1 LRSNKLVIGLIGGV
15 GSGKSMAAAE
25 FAKYAGRIVSG
36 DAFGHEA
43 LRRPEIKEQ
52 VVRRWGHEI
61 LNDQGEVERRRL
73 GAIVFAHSKERQELE
88 ALVFPWIEK
97 RIDEEIARA
106 MDDSHVKFVVL
117 DAAIMLEAGWA
128 KRCDKIVFVDTPR
141 EERVRRLGQERGWT
155 AQQIEEREKAQ
166 WPLNEK
172 QMRAQALLDNTGSPE
187 ALAPQVRKLIDQWG
201 ILGNPEGDV

>member
-1 LRSNKLVIGLIGGV
+1 M
-15 GSGKSMAAAE
+15 GSGKSLAAAE
-25 FAKYAGRIVSG
+25 FAKYGGRIVSG

-52 VVRRWGHEI
+52 VARRWGQGI
-61 LNDQGEVERRRL
+61 LNDQGEVDRRRL
-73 GAIVFAHSKERQELE
+73 GAIVFADPKERQALE
-88 ALVFPWIEK
+88 TLVFPWIEK

-106 MDDSHVKFVVL
+106 MKDSQVNFVVL

-128 KRCDKIVFVDTPR
+128 ERCDEIVFVDTPR
-141 EERVRRLGQERGWT
+141 EKRVRRLGQERGWM

-172 QMRAQALLDNTGSPE
+172 QMRADATLDNSGSPE
-187 ALAPQVRKLIDQWG
+187 ALAPQVRKLVAQWG
-201 ILGNPEGDV
+201 ILENPEGDV

>member
-1 LRSNKLVIGLIGGV
+1 V
-15 GSGKSMAAAE
+15 GSGKSLAAAE
-25 FAKYAGRIVSG
+25 FAKYGGRIVSG

-43 LRRPEIKEQ
+43 LRRPDIKEQ
-52 VVRRWGHEI
+52 VIRRWGQEI
-61 LNDQGEVERRRL
+61 LNDQGEVDRRRL
-73 GAIVFAHSKERQELE
+73 GAIVFADPKERQALE
-88 ALVFPWIEK
+88 TLVFPWIEK

-106 MDDSHVKFVVL
+106 RNDSQANFVVL

-141 EERVRRLGQERGWT
+141 EKRVRRLGQERGWM

-172 QMRAQALLDNTGSPE
+172 QMRADATLDNSGSPE
-187 ALAPQVRKLIDQWG
+187 ALAQQVRKLVAQWG
-201 ILGNPEGDV
+201 ILENPEGDV

>member
-1 LRSNKLVIGLIGGV
+1 MARKPVLGLIGGV
-15 GSGKSMAAAE
+15 GSGKSLAAAE
-25 FAKYAGRIVSG
+25 FAKYGGQIVSG

-52 VVRRWGHEI
+52 VIRRWGHGI
-61 LNDQGEVERRRL
+61 VNDQGDVDRRRL

-88 ALVFPWIEK
+88 ARVFPWIEK

-106 MDDSHVKFVVL
+106 MNDSQVKFVVL

-128 KRCDKIVFVDTPR
+128 QRCDKIVFVDTPR

-155 AQQIEEREKAQ
+155 PQQIEEREKAQ

-172 QMRAQALLDNTGSPE
+172 QMRADATLDNSGSPE
-187 ALAPQVRKLIDQWG
+187 ALAPQVRKLVAQWG
-201 ILGNPEGDV
+201 ILEKPEGDV